1 MTWAREA
8 LKATIP
14 RKSSVSPPETRRR
27 RQDLPSSSDRTMTP
41 CEPELQTTALGARF
55 SLGLWATLTPRRLVF
70 MPRVATSQDCAARPV
85 PVNRKSRRTGKLEAL
100 AFLIR
105 LPAPRRLIHEDRAAF
120 HHEND
125 ATDRGD
131 VLEGIAVEGND
142 VGVQAGSQRTDAV
155 PEPERLRD
163 QRIHGFLSAG
173 LHAIE
178 EFFCVAAMGARHG
191 VGPKNDF
198 KPARSDGVAKELLK
212 LRQHLLHG
220 FKRRLGVIADAEI
233 VRFVVEIILKHQAGL
248 RIKISAAL
256 G

>member
-1 MTWAREA
+1 
-8 LKATIP
+8 
-14 RKSSVSPPETRRR
+14 
-27 RQDLPSSSDRTMTP
+27 MTP

-142 VGVQAGSQRTDAV
+142 VGVQAGSQRTDAI

-163 QRIHGFLSAG
+163 RKSTRLNSSHQIISYAV
-173 LHAIE
+173 
-178 EFFCVAAMGARHG
+178 FC
-191 VGPKNDF
+191 
-198 KPARSDGVAKELLK
+198 LK
-212 LRQHLLHG
+212 KKRQHKQPTTNDETLN
-220 FKRRLGVIADAEI
+220 AT
-233 VRFVVEIILKHQAGL
+233 
-248 RIKISAAL
+248 
-256 G
+256 